1 MLYLLLYPLHKYYSG
16 FNALRYETLRSVLAG
31 LAALALS
38 LALGPVLIERF
49 RARHIG
55 QTIREVVP
63 QAHQKKA
70 GTPTMGGLLIVASV
84 LSATLLLANITNPYV
99 WIAIFVTVTFGAIG
113 LSDDYFKLTRG
124 KGLGISGPAKLVWS
138 FFFAFVATV
147 WLFVYLGFDTHLTVP
162 FLKNVHPNLHA
173 WLYIPFAML
182 VIVGCSNAVNLTD
195 GLDGLAI
202 GPVMTVAATY
212 WVFTYVAGNTRL
224 AGYLQIPY
232 IANVGEVA
240 IFCMS
245 VIAASLG
252 FLWFNA
258 YPASMMMGDVG
269 ALSLGGAIGTVAVL
283 AKQELA
289 LVLAGGVFVAEAAST
304 IIQRYYFKATHKRFF
319 LMAPLHHH
327 FELKGIPETVVV
339 VRFWIAS
346 IICALVAL
354 STLKLR

>member
-1 MLYLLLYPLHKYYSG
+1 
-16 FNALRYETLRSVLAG
+16 
-31 LAALALS
+31 
-38 LALGPVLIERF
+38 LALGPILIDRF
-49 RARHIG
+49 RELHIG

-70 GTPTMGGLLIVASV
+70 GTPTMGGLLIVASM

-99 WIAIFVTVTFGAIG
+99 WIAIFVTLTFGAIG
-113 LSDDYFKLTRG
+113 FSDDYFKLTRG
-124 KGLGISGPAKLVWS
+124 KGLGLSGPAKLVWS
-138 FFFAFVATV
+138 FTCAFIAAA
-147 WLFVYLGFDTHLTVP
+147 WLFLYLGFDTHLTVP
-162 FLKNVHPNLHA
+162 FLKNVHPDLHT

-182 VIVGCSNAVNLTD
+182 VIVGCSHAVNLTD

-212 WVFTYVAGNTRL
+212 WVFTYVAGNIRL

-240 IFCMS
+240 IFSMS

-269 ALSLGGAIGTVAVL
+269 ALSLGGAIGTIAVL
-283 AKQELA
+283 CKQELV

-339 VRFWIAS
+339 IRFWIVS
-346 IICALVAL
+346 IVCALVAL